1 MKKILSV
8 TLLAIA
14 LCSASNASV
23 VGHNGKYFHVTE
35 SDKSYKVG
43 RESIDGTLR
52 NVHRDNLTAFMRR
65 GRITAHKTNDGS
77 YVLRGHINGVGGG
90 PLLAGFAYWCTKSL
104 CWGGVAAAGTA
115 VVATG
120 VGAGVA
126 LAGGGGAAL
135 TGGAVAGGVAKVGI
149 GVGVKAVVGSTVA
162 ATGGAAVVASG
173 LGATATGTA
182 IATTGTVA
190 TVVATSGTTLGFIGT
205 IEALALAAYA
215 GALALPTP

>member
-8 TLLAIA
+8 TLLLIGLSQA
-14 LCSASNASV
+14 LIGGM

-43 RESIDGTLR
+43 RESIDRTLR
-52 NVHRDNLTAFMRR
+52 NVHRDNLAAFMRR

-77 YVLRGHINGVGGG
+77 YILRGHINGVGGG
-90 PLLAGFAYWCTKSL
+90 PLLAGFAYWATKSL

-126 LAGGGGAAL
+126 LAGGGGAAATAGGL
-135 TGGAVAGGVAKVGI
+135 AGGAAKFGI
-149 GVGVKAVVGSTVA
+149 GLGLKAAADTAVVGGAGVI
-162 ATGGAAVVASG
+162 ATG

-190 TVVATSGTTLGFIGT
+190 TVTATAGTTLGFLGT

-215 GALALPTP
+215 GALSLPTP